1 MVPWRLHLPRWRNVR
16 DDVRLWTEALF
27 WFGGLASLSVPPAWA
42 YSQFFGLLGV
52 QVELSGPW
60 TAFLVIAA
68 GVALRWKGPVDPAR
82 LREAKQRERRRY
94 APGEWPLPGDEQHW
108 EEDRRI
114 IKQDERYEE
123 GKAFLILG
131 TVLLILL
138 PWMHSC

>member
-1 MVPWRLHLPRWRNVR
+1 M
-16 DDVRLWTEALF
+16 
-27 WFGGLASLSVPPAWA
+27 
-42 YSQFFGLLGV
+42 
-52 QVELSGPW
+52 
-60 TAFLVIAA
+60 
-68 GVALRWKGPVDPAR
+68 
-82 LREAKQRERRRY
+82 
-94 APGEWPLPGDEQHW
+94 PGDEQHW